1 MYQTPVEPETFIC
14 LDWRKTILATKR
26 PILNLDQISVFVWFK
41 ISQRTFE
48 DQGLIVEVRKISAL
62 IGDWENDNAYGKYS
76 SKARTW
82 MLASAIRF
90 IL

>member
-1 MYQTPVEPETFIC
+1 MHQTPEEPETFIC
-14 LDWRKTILATKR
+14 LDWRKTILATKG
-26 PILNLDQISVFVWFK
+26 PILNLDQISVFMWFK

-48 DQGLIVEVRKISAL
+48 DQGLIAEVKKISAL
-62 IGDWENDNAYGKYS
+62 IGDWENDNAHGKYS